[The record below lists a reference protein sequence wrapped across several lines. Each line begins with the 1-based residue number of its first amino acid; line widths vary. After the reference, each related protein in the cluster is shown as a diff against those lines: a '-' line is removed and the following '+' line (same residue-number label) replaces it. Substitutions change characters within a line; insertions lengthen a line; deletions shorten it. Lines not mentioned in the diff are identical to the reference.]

1 MDPTQALDM
10 LRQVVQGIKLPYNE
24 HVLLEKSADVLQAV
38 LKESPTTE
46 EPILFEE
53 PSVSPEPQVQK
64 PSRRG
69 GRRNQ

>member
-1 MDPTQALDM
+1 M

-24 HVLLEKSADVLQAV
+24 HVLLERSADVLRAV
-38 LKESPTTE
+38 LKESPKTE

-53 PSVSPEPQVQK
+53 PSSPVSSVSPEPQVQK

-69 GRRNQ
+69 GRRKQ